1 MAVRTYRS
9 RLRLAAWTGVAAAV
23 AAGIVGG
30 RIVRL
35 GEPGEHFW
43 LVFPALLAVVAVAF
57 AALLPWW
64 RRVDDM
70 QKSAHLVSWY
80 WGGMAG
86 GITVLMALVASV
98 GVRGDLAKGAG
109 FALVGQ
115 AVGFLLFLAVWQLRH
130 RGPEA

>member
-98 GVRGDLAKGAG
+98 ASAG
-109 FALVGQ
+109 T
-115 AVGFLLFLAVWQLRH
+115 
-130 RGPEA
+130 